1 MTAATRAS
9 DRPLALFVAFGFAL
23 SLGIATVAVPLL
35 VLGSGFDAAVVGFL
49 VAVSAATQLATRF
62 ALPWLLGRLPDRL
75 LISVAGTFMFA
86 GFVLFASS
94 ALLPAFVAAQMAQG
108 AARAIFW
115 TSSQTHAIRSGGS
128 PVRRLVDLNLAGNAG
143 TLTGPVLAGVLAGVG
158 FTVPM
163 LVAGVAVGLSAAGA
177 VAMHRLP
184 PYDRRRS
191 AGSWQLMRRKGVD
204 LALWTNVA
212 GGVWWSIIGSY
223 VPVILLGAGIVP
235 ALVGL
240 LVTISEGS
248 GAAALL
254 LLRRLRSDLVPRVL
268 RTAAIVEMAM
278 LVGIAFAPP
287 LFAAYVTLLILGG
300 VAAGCV
306 TSLGPALVAL
316 AATEHE
322 QADGIALSGVFRSTA
337 QLAAPALVGAL
348 LAVVSIP
355 VAVAGIAVAI
365 ALPGAVLGRRPSTRE
380 RPATSV
386 AP

>member
-1 MTAATRAS
+1 M
-9 DRPLALFVAFGFAL
+9 FVGFA
-23 SLGIATVAVPLL
+23 
-35 VLGSGFDAAVVGFL
+35 
-49 VAVSAATQLATRF
+49 
-62 ALPWLLGRLPDRL
+62 
-75 LISVAGTFMFA
+75 
-86 GFVLFASS
+86 LFASS

-143 TLTGPVLAGVLAGVG
+143 TLTGPVLAGVLAGIAL
-158 FTVPM
+158 TVPM

-177 VAMHRLP
+177 FAMHRLP

-212 GGVWWSIIGSY
+212 GGVWWSMIGSY
-223 VPVILLGAGIVP
+223 VPVILLGAGIGP
-235 ALVGL
+235 AFVGL
-240 LVTISEGS
+240 LVTLSEGS

-268 RTAAIVEMAM
+268 RTAAIAEMAM
-278 LVGIAFAPP
+278 LVGIALAPP
-287 LFAAYVTLLILGG
+287 VFAAYVALLILGG

-355 VAVAGIAVAI
+355 VAVAGIAIAI
-365 ALPGAVLGRRPSTRE
+365 ALPGAVLGRRRPTGQRSTT
-380 RPATSV
+380 PA

>member
-1 MTAATRAS
+1 MTARTQAS
-9 DRPLALFVAFGFAL
+9 DRPLALLVAFGFAL

-62 ALPWLLGRLPDRL
+62 ALPWLLGRFPDRL
-75 LISVAGTFMFA
+75 LISVAGSFMFV
-86 GFVLFASS
+86 GFALFASS

-158 FTVPM
+158 LTVPM
-163 LVAGVAVGLSAAGA
+163 LVAGAAVGLSAAGA
-177 VAMHRLP
+177 FAMHRLP

-212 GGVWWSIIGSY
+212 GGVWWSMIGSY

-235 ALVGL
+235 AFVGL
-240 LVTISEGS
+240 LVTLSEGS
-248 GAAALL
+248 GAAALV

-278 LVGIAFAPP
+278 LAGIAFAPP
-287 LFAAYVTLLILGG
+287 LLPAYAALLILGG

-348 LAVVSIP
+348 LSLVSIP
-355 VAVAGIAVAI
+355 VAVAGIAVVI
-365 ALPGAVLGRRPSTRE
+365 ALPGTVLGRRAPTGQPAATPS
-380 RPATSV
+380 